1 MVLHHVG
8 VHLAQTLAKAGVGA
22 AFGGVLSRLFK
33 GKPKMPD
40 NVEAGPDGGLRPLPG
55 FRWANDRPGEFSVV
69 WVAGAEVSDRHIIAG
84 QAPGQ
89 WYPMPGYEWV
99 NPGQKDSVAVRW
111 VPGSAHGEV
120 PHVIAA
126 QTEGKWRAAT
136 GYRWVSE
143 EVGDLRVEPV
153 VGGGRPASEAPS
165 GARIQHIKD
174 LATLGLD
181 EGAVMSQ
188 VEEAFRRLVKLH
200 HPDRFVRSGAQAIA
214 EATRAFG
221 LLRKA
226 YERVKNAR
234 PCSQ

>member
-1 MVLHHVG
+1 MVVHHLG
-8 VHLAQTLAKAGVGA
+8 MHLARTLAKAGAGA
-22 AFGGVLSRLFK
+22 VLGGALSRLFK
-33 GKPKMPD
+33 GKPTLPE

-69 WVAGAEVSDRHIIAG
+69 WVAGAEITDRHIIAG

-99 NPGQKDSVAVRW
+99 NPGQQDSVAVRW
-111 VPGSAHGEV
+111 VPGSAHGEA

-126 QTEGKWRAAT
+126 QAEGKWRAAI
-136 GYRWVSE
+136 GYRWVSGE
-143 EVGDLRVEPV
+143 LGDLRVEPV
-153 VGGGRPASEAPS
+153 GAGGGAENESPS
-165 GARIQHIKD
+165 GARIQQIKD
-174 LATLGLD
+174 LAMLGLD
-181 EGAVMSQ
+181 EDAAMNQ
-188 VEEAFRRLVKLH
+188 VEEAFRRLAKLH

-226 YERVKNAR
+226 YERVKSAR